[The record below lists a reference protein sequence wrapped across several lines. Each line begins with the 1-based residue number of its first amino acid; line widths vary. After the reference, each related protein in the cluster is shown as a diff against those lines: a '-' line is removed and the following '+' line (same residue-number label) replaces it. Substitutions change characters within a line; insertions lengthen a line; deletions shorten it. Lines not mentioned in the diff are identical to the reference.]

1 MLVFQSALPVLLFAG
16 HQTKLILRGGTDS
29 MSKAP
34 PIDFTNHILLHF
46 LQRHF
51 GINCTLDIRK
61 RGFSSYGGGEAFA
74 TIQPLEH
81 PLKTISLRER
91 GQITSFTGIIWSAR
105 QEYPSVSKPL
115 FAWTTLS
122 RTRSLQHWRNPL
134 QPRSRRTSPKHG

>member
-1 MLVFQSALPVLLFAG
+1 MLVLQSALPVLLFAG
-16 HQTKLILRGGTDS
+16 HETKLILRGGTDT

-34 PIDFTNHILLHF
+34 PIDFIKHVLLHF

-51 GINCTLDIRK
+51 GINCALDVRK
-61 RGFSSYGGGEAFA
+61 RGFSSYGGGEAFV
-74 TIQPLEH
+74 TIQPLVY
-81 PLKTISLRER
+81 PLKSISLLER
-91 GQITSFTGIIWSAR
+91 GQITSFTGIIWTAR

-115 FAWTTLS
+115 FAWTTLI